1 MNAYNFDRSTTSA
14 KTLANASE
22 VVARVI
28 VEVAGNDLS
37 TKLGNSSVTL
47 SSIRSLALARL
58 QRNLKISNVP
68 NA

>member
-37 TKLGNSSVTL
+37 NKLGNSSVTL
-47 SSIRSLALARL
+47 SSIRSLALARF